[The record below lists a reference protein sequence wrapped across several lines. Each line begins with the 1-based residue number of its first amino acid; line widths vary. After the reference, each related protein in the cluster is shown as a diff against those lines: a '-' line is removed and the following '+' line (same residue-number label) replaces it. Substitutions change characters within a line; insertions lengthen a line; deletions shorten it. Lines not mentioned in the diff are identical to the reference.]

1 MRLTKTTNLT
11 HGLLLTGLL
20 LAFSLIFNSHATHA
34 ATITVTTTDTATST
48 NDADCTLR
56 EAIENINTQTNA
68 VNTDCAAGDGSTDTI
83 IIPSGNITLEAD
95 LPEITTSMTIQ
106 GAGMGQT
113 VINGAGAWT
122 VFSNQ
127 PSATDSL
134 ALRGITVTA
143 YKWFALLSFQGNL
156 NLDHLEIDATGATFD
171 TGPGSFAG
179 AIAVQNPTASSIGVS
194 MTDVYVHD
202 ITSDTQSMF
211 GIMIMGGGNAAPA
224 EDITFTGTNITIS
237 DLTNTGAVI
246 GMGVGSGILNAGIG
260 AGDTTAT
267 LSNITVANLTSTNDS
282 SVGVAAMT
290 LAEDKNTTLTLNNA
304 TIGNIAGTSTN
315 FITGAALAAVSAGG
329 QPGSDS
335 ASNII
340 VSNALIFNSSSSCGL
355 ADLSHITGGNP
366 GVNSITSQGGNISDD
381 ASCAPYFSQS
391 SDQNNVAGLAATLSP
406 LADNGGNIP
415 TMALRENSPA
425 VDGGVTIAGLT
436 QDARLAAR
444 PQGSAY
450 DSGAYESPFTKPA
463 TVSLASTG
471 QNIKL
476 FVAAAA
482 LLVVTGGAILT
493 SKILKQGHIRGSKT

>member
-1 MRLTKTTNLT
+1 MRLTKTIHLT

-83 IIPSGNITLEAD
+83 IIPSGNIILEAD
-95 LPEITTSMTIQ
+95 LPQITTSMTIQ

-113 VINGAGAWT
+113 VISGAGAWT
-122 VFSNQ
+122 IFGNQ
-127 PSATDSL
+127 PAPTDSL
-134 ALRGITVTA
+134 ELRDITVTA
-143 YKWFALLSFQGNL
+143 YKWFALLSYQGNL
-156 NLDHLEIDATGATFD
+156 DLYRIEVDGTGASFD

-179 AIAVQNPTASSIGVS
+179 AIAAQNPTASPIAIN
-194 MTDVYVHD
+194 MTDMYVHN

-211 GIMIMGGGNAAPA
+211 GVMIMGGGNAAPA
-224 EDITFTGTNITIS
+224 EDITFVGTNITIS
-237 DLTNTGAVI
+237 GLTNTGAVI
-246 GMGVGSGILNAGIG
+246 GMGAGSGILNAGIG

-267 LSNITVANLTSTNDS
+267 LSNITVTNLTSTNDS
-282 SVGVAAMT
+282 SVGIAAMT
-290 LAEDKNTTLTLNNA
+290 LAEDKNTTLTLTNA

-315 FITGAALAAVSAGG
+315 FISGAALAAVSAGG
-329 QPGSDS
+329 QPGSNS
-335 ASNII
+335 ASNVI

-366 GVNSITSQGGNISDD
+366 GVNSITSQGGNLSDD
-381 ASCAPYFSQS
+381 ASCAPYFTQS
-391 SDQNNVAGLAATLSP
+391 SDQNNIAGLAATLSP

-425 VDGGVTIAGLT
+425 VDSGVTIAGLT

-463 TVSLASTG
+463 TASLASTG

-476 FVAAAA
+476 FVAAAI
-482 LLVVTGGAILT
+482 LLVVASGVILT
-493 SKILKQGHIRGSKT
+493 SKVLSQSHSRKSTT